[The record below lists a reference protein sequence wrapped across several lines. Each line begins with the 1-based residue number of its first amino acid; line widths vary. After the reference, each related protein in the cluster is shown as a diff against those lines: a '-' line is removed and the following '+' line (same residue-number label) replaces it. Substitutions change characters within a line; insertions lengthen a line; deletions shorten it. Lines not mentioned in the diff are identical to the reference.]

1 MYEIKILLGLKQIR
15 ISGSISGLEYRQTK
29 KWRKLIKKSPKR
41 TQTLTLTPNPNLNS
55 NPNSLTLT
63 QP

>member
-29 KWRKLIKKSPKR
+29 KMKKINKEKS
-41 TQTLTLTPNPNLNS
+41 
-55 NPNSLTLT
+55 
-63 QP
+63 